1 MLGTDCAMPFE
12 RVMHT
17 PFAVL
22 EYRSVSELRRHG
34 AEHERCRNFIAV
46 ALVSDFL
53 YFHLNRSDIDVDNQP
68 TGKFVLDPVAVVEVV
83 PAMAVVLV
91 PIGRNRMRWSA
102 LVIAT
107 AADRLD
113 LKRLVVIAVVVPIR
127 LLSTIDALLSSCSG
141 KIPRL
146 YRGLNRANGLAL

>member
-1 MLGTDCAMPFE
+1 MPLE
-12 RVMHT
+12 WVVHV

-22 EYRSVSELRRHG
+22 VYRSVSILRRHR
-34 AEHERCRNFIAV
+34 AEHECCRNFIAV

-53 YFHLNRSDIDVDNQP
+53 YFHLNRSDIDVDNQAA
-68 TGKFVLDPVAVVEVV
+68 GKFILDPVAVVEVV

-91 PIGRNRMRWSA
+91 PIGRNWMRWSA
-102 LVIAT
+102 LVVAT
-107 AADRLD
+107 AADGLD
-113 LKRLVVIAVVVPIR
+113 LKRLVVITVVVPIR
-127 LLSTIDALLSSCSG
+127 FLSTIDALLSFCSG